1 MLRKLF
7 PLLILLFLSSPIYSQ
22 NYQSE
27 KDSLRIVKDSLAVS
41 NLITKAEIDSM
52 TNYLSELEKKVNAN
66 QDELAEIKKKLY
78 LKKYG
83 KGNGTRVSL
92 GRIWKGMTLEML
104 EDEWGKPDKTNTDK
118 HPWGVFTQLYYG
130 DITYFFKNSI
140 LIDWEEGSKK

>member
-66 QDELAEIKKKLY
+66 QDELAELKKKLY

-83 KGNGTRVSL
+83 KENGARVSL

-118 HPWGVFTQLYYG
+118 HPWGVFTQLFYG

>member
-1 MLRKLF
+1 MFRKLF

-27 KDSLRIVKDSLAVS
+27 KDSLRIVKDSLAAS
-41 NLITKAEIDSM
+41 NLITKAEIDSL
-52 TNYLSELEKKVNAN
+52 TNYLLELEKKVNTN
-66 QDELAEIKKKLY
+66 QYELAELKRKLY

-104 EDEWGKPDKTNTDK
+104 EDEWGKPDKINTDK

>member
-27 KDSLRIVKDSLAVS
+27 KDSLRIVKDSLAAS
-41 NLITKAEIDSM
+41 NLITKAEIDSL

-66 QDELAEIKKKLY
+66 QDDLAELKKKLY

-83 KGNGTRVSL
+83 KENGARVSL

-140 LIDWEEGSKK
+140 LIDWEEGTKK

>member
-27 KDSLRIVKDSLAVS
+27 KDSLRIIKDSLAAS
-41 NLITKAEIDSM
+41 NLITKAEIDSL
-52 TNYLSELEKKVNAN
+52 TNYLSELEKKVNTN
-66 QDELAEIKKKLY
+66 QYELAELKKKLY

-83 KGNGTRVSL
+83 KENGTRVSL

>member
-66 QDELAEIKKKLY
+66 QDELAELKKKLY

-83 KGNGTRVSL
+83 KENGTRVSL

>member
-1 MLRKLF
+1 MRWNLF
-7 PLLILLFLSSPIYSQ
+7 ALLILLLLSSPIYSQ

-27 KDSLRIVKDSLAVS
+27 KDSLKSLMDSLAIS
-41 NLITKAEIDSM
+41 NTSAKTEIDSL
-52 TNYLSELEKKVNAN
+52 TNYLSELEKRVNVN
-66 QDELAEIKKKLY
+66 QDELAELKRKLY

-83 KGNGTRVSL
+83 KDNETRISL

>member
-7 PLLILLFLSSPIYSQ
+7 PLLILLFLSSAIYSQ

-27 KDSLRIVKDSLAVS
+27 KDSLRIVKDSLAAS
-41 NLITKAEIDSM
+41 NLITKAEIDSL
-52 TNYLSELEKKVNAN
+52 TNYLSELEKKVNTN
-66 QDELAEIKKKLY
+66 QYELAELKKKLY

-83 KGNGTRVSL
+83 KENGARVSL

>member
-1 MLRKLF
+1 MRWNLF
-7 PLLILLFLSSPIYSQ
+7 ALLILLLLSSPIYSQ

-27 KDSLRIVKDSLAVS
+27 KDSLKSLMDSLAIS
-41 NLITKAEIDSM
+41 NTSAKTEIDSL
-52 TNYLSELEKKVNAN
+52 TNYLSELEKRVNVN
-66 QDELAEIKKKLY
+66 QDELAELKRKLY

-83 KGNGTRVSL
+83 KDNETRISL

-140 LIDWEEGSKK
+140 LIDWEEGTKK

>member
-7 PLLILLFLSSPIYSQ
+7 PLLILLFLSSAIYSQ

-27 KDSLRIVKDSLAVS
+27 KDSLRIVKDSLAAS
-41 NLITKAEIDSM
+41 NLITKAEIDSL
-52 TNYLSELEKKVNAN
+52 TNYLSELEKKVNTN
-66 QDELAEIKKKLY
+66 QYELAELKKKLC

-83 KGNGTRVSL
+83 KENGARVSL

>member
-1 MLRKLF
+1 MFRKLF

-27 KDSLRIVKDSLAVS
+27 KDSLRIVKDSLAAS
-41 NLITKAEIDSM
+41 NLITKAEIDSL
-52 TNYLSELEKKVNAN
+52 TNYLLELEKKVNTN
-66 QDELAEIKKKLY
+66 QYELAELKRKLY

-104 EDEWGKPDKTNTDK
+104 EDEWGKPDKINTDK

-140 LIDWEEGSKK
+140 LIDWEEGTKK

>member
-27 KDSLRIVKDSLAVS
+27 KDSLRIVKDSLAAS
-41 NLITKAEIDSM
+41 NLITKAEIDSL
-52 TNYLSELEKKVNAN
+52 TNYLSELEKKVNTN
-66 QDELAEIKKKLY
+66 QYELAELKKKLY

-83 KGNGTRVSL
+83 KENGARVSL

-118 HPWGVFTQLYYG
+118 HPWGVFTQLFYG